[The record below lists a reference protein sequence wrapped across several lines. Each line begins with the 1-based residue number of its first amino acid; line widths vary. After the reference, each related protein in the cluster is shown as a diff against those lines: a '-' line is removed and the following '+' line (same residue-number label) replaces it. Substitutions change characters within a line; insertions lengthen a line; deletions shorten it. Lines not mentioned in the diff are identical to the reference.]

1 MIYTINKIK
10 QYTFLIFF
18 LVISTTVSAQKDD
31 EDRNERM
38 KSLKIAFI
46 TEQLSLTPT
55 EAQNFWPVYNKYDE
69 KMEALHKDERTK
81 MRSISEN
88 IESISEKDAAIVLS
102 DHQKYYA
109 EMEYLKQNKIKELSK
124 FLSAKKTL
132 KLLKAESDFKRQLI
146 RKLRGGNHKDHD

>member
-1 MIYTINKIK
+1 
-10 QYTFLIFF
+10 
-18 LVISTTVSAQKDD
+18 
-31 EDRNERM
+31 
-38 KSLKIAFI
+38 
-46 TEQLSLTPT
+46 
-55 EAQNFWPVYNKYDE
+55 
-69 KMEALHKDERTK
+69 MEALHKDERTK

-88 IESISEKDAAIVLS
+88 IESISEKDAAIALS

-146 RKLRGGNHKDHD
+146 RKLRGGNHKDHN